1 MSPHTIRWGIIST
14 GGIATKFSQDILVD
28 PSTREVTDV
37 AHRITAIGSR
47 SVASAQAFIDKL
59 KAGKAPYDWAVNKGL
74 LDDTKAYGSYE
85 EVYNDP
91 NVDAIYIGTP
101 HTFHHANAKGAL
113 LGGKHVLCEKPFTLD
128 LEELDELIAIAKDKK
143 LFLMEAVWTRF
154 HPIAYAVQDI
164 IHSGKLGKVKR
175 FSSEFSMDFDPDNR
189 PYSHRMI
196 DPALGGGSLLDMG
209 PYPSVWAMLVLHQH
223 PLNKDRKPPKLHFSH
238 QTLYPRSNVDLN
250 SRWLLEWEG
259 VSQAMLMTDMNT
271 HGPRESTVYISCEEG
286 DLALEWGPFK
296 PQRFWLIPHPP
307 GAEKSIKETTE
318 HHYPVSAGGGMA
330 YEADEVARCVRDG
343 KLESERMP
351 WEESR
356 IVQSWFDQVRRAGG
370 GVLADAKGNAGK

>member
-1 MSPHTIRWGIIST
+1 
-14 GGIATKFSQDILVD
+14 
-28 PSTREVTDV
+28 
-37 AHRITAIGSR
+37 
-47 SVASAQAFIDKL
+47 
-59 KAGKAPYDWAVNKGL
+59 
-74 LDDTKAYGSYE
+74 
-85 EVYNDP
+85 
-91 NVDAIYIGTP
+91 
-101 HTFHHANAKGAL
+101 
-113 LGGKHVLCEKPFTLD
+113 
-128 LEELDELIAIAKDKK
+128 
-143 LFLMEAVWTRF
+143 
-154 HPIAYAVQDI
+154 
-164 IHSGKLGKVKR
+164 
-175 FSSEFSMDFDPDNR
+175 
-189 PYSHRMI
+189 
-196 DPALGGGSLLDMG
+196 
-209 PYPSVWAMLVLHQH
+209 MLVLHQH

-286 DLALEWGPFK
+286 DLALECECGATPSRGFKDVPLKLGIPAPSPSGRCSSRYLASRVTGTGVNVETHLTRTGGPFK

-307 GAEKSIKETTE
+307 GSEKSIKEKTE

-370 GVLADAKGNAGK
+370 GVLADAKGNAVK